1 MGFLN
6 QGTRTSGGNWFLSSL
21 FQCSDIFCM
30 VRLALCFTTSIFY
43 LLGSKIYIFVART
56 AFLYRT
62 KSTPRE
68 DIININTCGIPIMTQ
83 VFFSSSHSASAST
96 TFSVA
101 VFSPLK
107 KLIAPGPENCLRP
120 VVIQVIP
127 LMRATT
133 PIAALV

>member
-6 QGTRTSGGNWFLSSL
+6 QGTRTSWGNWVLSSL
-21 FQCSDIFCM
+21 FQCSNIFCT
-30 VRLALCFTTSIFY
+30 VRLALCFTTSIY
-43 LLGSKIYIFVART
+43 LLGFKIYISVART